1 MINELEIHNFKSVK
15 DLTLSCKRFNLF
27 IGEPNT
33 GKSNILEALG
43 LVSFIGV
50 RQYDPDA
57 KLDGFVRHR
66 QIASIFHNQEID
78 RPLSVRVDQSGVKL
92 TCKDGLCCCTL
103 LGPAEEKVT
112 TLVGDQ
118 LKTANFSDSAS
129 KLVPPISFYRLP
141 AVDHFVDHPGSCLLP
156 PYGRNLPSLMAKDRE
171 LRNYA
176 ELLMAPNGLP
186 GYRLSV
192 EPAKGQ
198 INLTRKVDDGR
209 EIAFPYSMTSESI
222 QRLIFFAA
230 ALETNRNTAI
240 VLENPEAGIF
250 PEDAKVL
257 AEQIA
262 LDESDNQYF
271 IGTQDDAFVMSLFCK
286 APIDSL
292 AINIVYRE
300 AYQTK
305 IRTLRPAELQ
315 ELWELDLLFNLERY
329 LEEDE

>member
-1 MINELEIHNFKSVK
+1 MINELEIHNFKSIK
-15 DLTLSCKRFNLF
+15 DLTLPCKRFNLF

-50 RQYDPDA
+50 RQYDPEA

-66 QIASIFHNQEID
+66 QLASLFHDHEID
-78 RPLSVRVDQSGVKL
+78 RPLTVRADQNEVEL
-92 TCKDGLCCCTL
+92 AYQDGQYCCTL
-103 LGPAEEKVT
+103 LGPAGEIVA

-118 LKTANFSDSAS
+118 LKAVDISNRAS
-129 KLVPPISFYRLP
+129 RLDPPVSFYRLP
-141 AVDHFVDHPGSCLLP
+141 VVEGFIYHPGPCLLP
-156 PYGRNLPSLMAKDRE
+156 PDGRNLPVLIAKDRE
-171 LRNYA
+171 LRNYG

-192 EPAKGQ
+192 DSSKGQ
-198 INLTRKVDDGR
+198 IHLTRKVADGR
-209 EIAFPYSMTSESI
+209 EITLPYSMTSESI

-230 ALETNRNTAI
+230 ALESNRNTTL

-250 PEDAKVL
+250 PEDSKIL

-262 LDESDNQYF
+262 LDESQNQYF
-271 IGTQDDAFVMSLFCK
+271 IGTQDNAFVMSLFCK
-286 APIDSL
+286 APIDTI

-300 AYQTK
+300 AYETK
-305 IRTLRPAELQ
+305 VRSLRPAELQ

-329 LEEDE
+329 LEDNE

>member
-1 MINELEIHNFKSVK
+1 MINELEIHNFKSIK
-15 DLTLSCKRFNLF
+15 DLTLPCKRFNLF

-50 RQYDPDA
+50 RQYDPEVE
-57 KLDGFVRHR
+57 LDGFVRHR
-66 QIASIFHNQEID
+66 QLASLFHDQEID
-78 RPLSVRVDQSGVKL
+78 WPLTVRVNQNEVEL
-92 TCKDGLCCCTL
+92 AYQDGQYCCTL
-103 LGPAEEKVT
+103 LGPDREIVA

-118 LKTANFSDSAS
+118 LKAVDISDHAIR
-129 KLVPPISFYRLP
+129 LDPPVSFYRLP
-141 AVDHFVDHPGSCLLP
+141 VVEDFVYHPGPCLLP
-156 PYGRNLPSLMAKDRE
+156 PDGRNLPALIAKDRE
-171 LRNYA
+171 LRSYS

-192 EPAKGQ
+192 ESGKGQ
-198 INLTRKVDDGR
+198 INLTRKVADGR
-209 EIAFPYSMTSESI
+209 EITLPYSMTSESI

-230 ALETNRNTAI
+230 ALESNRNTAL

-250 PEDAKVL
+250 PEDAKIL

-271 IGTQDDAFVMSLFCK
+271 IGTQDNAFVMSLFCK
-286 APIDSL
+286 APIDTI

-300 AYQTK
+300 AYETK
-305 IRTLRPAELQ
+305 IRSLKPAELQ

-329 LEEDE
+329 LEDNE